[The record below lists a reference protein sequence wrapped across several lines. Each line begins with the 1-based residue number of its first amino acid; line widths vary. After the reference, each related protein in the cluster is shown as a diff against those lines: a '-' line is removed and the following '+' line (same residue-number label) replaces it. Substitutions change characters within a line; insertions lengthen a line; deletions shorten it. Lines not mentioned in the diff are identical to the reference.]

1 MIAAMFA
8 PVVSQAPG
16 WRSLLQPTAAI
27 ALTAVYCLAYNALSG
42 KPENLAN
49 ALAWGLLMVAP
60 WVVAVDFARRLA
72 RAAAAAL
79 VLGLAFVASLAGEA
93 ALTPAFDPGFAA
105 IRRLPG
111 LAAALVAILAWRA
124 WERRG
129 ARAVPSATA
138 LDPATLAGCD
148 WIEAA
153 GNYIELHG
161 RAGRRVLRCPLGR
174 AEAVLAADFVRV
186 HRALLVRRAAIAAH
200 DRGGLRLH
208 CGRRLPVGGRY
219 RAALAEGPHRR

>member
-1 MIAAMFA
+1 MFA
-8 PVVSQAPG
+8 PIPSFAPG
-16 WRSLLQPTAAI
+16 WRSLLWPAAAI

-42 KPENLAN
+42 TPERLGN

-60 WVVAVDFARRLA
+60 WVVAVDLARRLA
-72 RAAAAAL
+72 PGAVAA

-93 ALTPAFDPGFAA
+93 ALNPAFDPGFAA

-111 LAAALVAILAWRA
+111 LALALAAILAWRA
-124 WERRG
+124 WERRC
-129 ARAVPSATA
+129 RSAAAPAAT
-138 LDPATLAGCD
+138 LEPATLAGYD
-148 WIEAA
+148 WIESA

-161 RAGRRVLRCPLGR
+161 RTGRRVLRCSLAR
-174 AEAVLAADFVRV
+174 AETVLGPDFVRV

-200 DRGGLRLH
+200 DRGGVRLH

-219 RAALAEGPHRR
+219 RAGLEGPHLR